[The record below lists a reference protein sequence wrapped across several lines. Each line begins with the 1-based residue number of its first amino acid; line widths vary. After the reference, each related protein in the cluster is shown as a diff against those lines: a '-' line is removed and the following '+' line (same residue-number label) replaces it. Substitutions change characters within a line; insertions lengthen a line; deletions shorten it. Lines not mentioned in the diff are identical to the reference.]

1 MLWGSAMEKFRK
13 ISNYL
18 QLTLVNYVSRVVIT
32 SKLLIFAALESP
44 PIITLF
50 LSTNWKQMRLVVV
63 DLPNWRV
70 IVFDHFLNYN
80 LTHFLSVIIY
90 PTVQNYNSIY
100 LLGAATENHLEMQIE
115 DGYWLCAFVCL
126 VVLLNWIHYTII
138 KGLQGIRI

>member
-1 MLWGSAMEKFRK
+1 MLWGSAMQKF
-13 ISNYL
+13 SNYL

-100 LLGAATENHLEMQIE
+100 LLGAATENHLEIQVE

>member
-1 MLWGSAMEKFRK
+1 
-13 ISNYL
+13 
-18 QLTLVNYVSRVVIT
+18 
-32 SKLLIFAALESP
+32 
-44 PIITLF
+44 
-50 LSTNWKQMRLVVV
+50 MRLVVV

-100 LLGAATENHLEMQIE
+100 LLGAATENHLEIQVE

>member
-1 MLWGSAMEKFRK
+1 MLWGSAMQNF
-13 ISNYL
+13 SNYL

>member
-1 MLWGSAMEKFRK
+1 MLWGSAMQKF
-13 ISNYL
+13 SNYL

-100 LLGAATENHLEMQIE
+100 LLGAATENHLEMQVE